1 MDIIESH
8 RLGLIEQFESEAV
21 ALAGGPRDAGQ
32 RALVCHH
39 VADMLGLAHGYALLS
54 AQGTLA
60 IDEAVRGIAR
70 RAQWSWWRLKRDE
83 RAALAGR
90 IAAFGE
96 TLRALDAERCA
107 GVLTVYRLVA
117 TPSLAV
123 EAERRLGGDL
133 FVALGAAQ
141 ATRGQTDAAVRRD
154 LFHAHQRWAE
164 ALIGARLDAAVEALG
179 WPFSQRT
186 LRPAIEALRIPNKAY
201 QRGALARCERRLR
214 RSKRMPDGFA
224 ANPAQA
230 FFQLQRQIVE
240 RRRRAA
246 EGEDLSAD
254 DAVRLAA

>member
-21 ALAGGPRDAGQ
+21 ALAGGQRDAGQ
-32 RALVCHH
+32 RALMCHH

-54 AQGTLA
+54 AQGALG
-60 IDEAVRGIAR
+60 IDEAVARIAR
-70 RAQWSWWRLKRDE
+70 RARWRAWRLNRDD

-90 IAAFGE
+90 ITAFGQ

-107 GVLTVYRLVA
+107 GLLMVYRLVA
-117 TPSLAV
+117 TPSLSV
-123 EAERRLGGDL
+123 EADRRLGEDL
-133 FVALGAAQ
+133 FRALGAAQ

-154 LFHAHQRWAE
+154 LFDAHQRWAE

-179 WPFSQRT
+179 WPFGQRA
-186 LRPAIEALRIPNKAY
+186 LRPAIDALRIPTKAC

-214 RSKRMPDGFA
+214 RSKRMPEGFA
-224 ANPAQA
+224 TNPAQA
-230 FFQLQRQIVE
+230 FFQLQRQIAE

-246 EGEDLSAD
+246 EGDDLSAD

>member
-8 RLGLIEQFESEAV
+8 RLGLIEQFETEAA

-54 AQGTLA
+54 AQGALA
-60 IDEAVRGIAR
+60 IDEAVARIAR
-70 RAQWSWWRLKRDE
+70 RARWLGWRLSRGD
-83 RAALAGR
+83 RAALAER
-90 IAAFGE
+90 ITAFGE
-96 TLRALDAERCA
+96 TLRGLDAERCA

-141 ATRGQTDAAVRRD
+141 ATRGQTDTAVRRD

-164 ALIGARLDAAVEALG
+164 ALIGTRLDAAVEALG
-179 WPFSQRT
+179 WPFGKRT
-186 LRPAIEALRIPNKAY
+186 LQQAIEALRIPVKAF
-201 QRGALARCERRLR
+201 QRGALARCARRLR
-214 RSKRMPDGFA
+214 RSTRMPEGFA